1 MDLLIIKI
9 KKELENSNYY
19 QHIEEKINNYS
30 NIIKKLYTFST
41 YKSWNGV
48 KIKYNNPKLYIYFD
62 FKDSVN
68 IKFIEHIHT
77 NDIADVYFEFLKYD
91 DVKLEREAKNDVAKN
106 DLIKREVD
114 NVNDSTILFNLSINE
129 VAIIIN
135 SDKTYEY
142 VLEKCSNFEIY

>member
-1 MDLLIIKI
+1 MDPLIIKI

-19 QHIEEKINNYS
+19 QHIKEKINNYS